1 MVDTV
6 PTGLVGST
14 ERVAKAR
21 RAHGEGGGGGEG
33 GSRGEGGDRGS
44 RGGGGEGGSR
54 VQRGRASYR
63 GAHRLSAVVLV
74 LGLAVTGALTVSSRL
89 LYLHG
94 ERRLTEL
101 QTKLTATSL
110 SVATV
115 DVERRLGAGLG
126 PVAADGNVATF
137 KSAMGASLKVP
148 FASVLLFR
156 MSHGQPKLAASIGA
170 RPLLPP
176 GSSRAISI
184 CRQTAATKE
193 LVVNRLLTSRAQR
206 FAYSMSARGPA
217 GTFVAYA
224 EEVLPADR
232 RVVLPSSSPDY
243 DLRFAVYYG
252 AVGSPNALVETTAR
266 LPFGGPVVT
275 VPIPFGDRV
284 LTLVAAP
291 RVSIEGTFTEDLAW
305 AVLVGGLVLSCAAAV
320 LTERLLRQ
328 RGAAELLAAQNRRLY
343 QSQRSVS
350 ERLQQSLL
358 PEHLPTSPHFELA
371 VRYLPGTAG
380 IEVGGDWYDVVE
392 LGADHVFFTVGDV
405 AGRGLDAA
413 ILMGSLR
420 NAITAY
426 AKDGDAP
433 EEVLAKVGRLVDVAS
448 DGRFATVLCGLLDIS
463 TGRVRLANAGHLP
476 PIWIEGHTCRVVE
489 TALGPPVG
497 LAPRYA
503 SVDLSLSLGS
513 TLLAFTDGLVERRGE
528 PLSKGIDRLCR
539 AAGEVGNLEQL
550 LDSLVTTLV
559 PSGPSDD
566 IAILG
571 VRWRG

>member
-1 MVDTV
+1 
-6 PTGLVGST
+6 
-14 ERVAKAR
+14 
-21 RAHGEGGGGGEG
+21 
-33 GSRGEGGDRGS
+33 
-44 RGGGGEGGSR
+44 
-54 VQRGRASYR
+54 
-63 GAHRLSAVVLV
+63 
-74 LGLAVTGALTVSSRL
+74 
-89 LYLHG
+89 
-94 ERRLTEL
+94 
-101 QTKLTATSL
+101 
-110 SVATV
+110 
-115 DVERRLGAGLG
+115 
-126 PVAADGNVATF
+126 
-137 KSAMGASLKVP
+137 
-148 FASVLLFR
+148 
-156 MSHGQPKLAASIGA
+156 
-170 RPLLPP
+170 
-176 GSSRAISI
+176 
-184 CRQTAATKE
+184 
-193 LVVNRLLTSRAQR
+193 
-206 FAYSMSARGPA
+206 
-217 GTFVAYA
+217 
-224 EEVLPADR
+224 
-232 RVVLPSSSPDY
+232 
-243 DLRFAVYYG
+243 
-252 AVGSPNALVETTAR
+252 
-266 LPFGGPVVT
+266 
-275 VPIPFGDRV
+275 
-284 LTLVAAP
+284 VAAP
-291 RVSIEGTFTEDLAW
+291 RVSIDGTFTEDLAW
-305 AVLVGGLVLSCAAAV
+305 AVLVGGLVLSCAAAL

-358 PEHLPTSPHFELA
+358 PEDLPTSPDFELA

-392 LGADHVFFTVGDV
+392 LGANHVFFTIGDV

-448 DGRFATVLCGLLDIS
+448 DGRFATVLCGLLDTS

-476 PIWIEGHTCRVVE
+476 PIWIEGRTCKVVE

-497 LAPRYA
+497 LASGYA
-503 SVDLSLSLGS
+503 SVDLRLSPGS

-539 AAGEVGNLEQL
+539 AASEVGSLGQL

-571 VRWRG
+571 LRWRG